1 MDKIEKEMYE
11 MIQILNEWT
20 KAYDEGH
27 PVVSDKEWDELYFE
41 LKKLEDESGIALP
54 GSPTGKISYEVKSE
68 LKKVKHNHKMLSLDK
83 TKDWDEFINYFNKLS
98 PKQHKDVIAML
109 KLDGLTCSLKYVN
122 GELVSAETR
131 GDGEI
136 GEDILHNAKVVK
148 SIPQRINYKEEL
160 ILDGEMICT
169 YQDFE
174 FFSEEY
180 KNPRNFASGSIR
192 LLDSKECKERNLTF
206 VVWNVVKGFDEYDS
220 FFRRLTKVEELGFY
234 IVPCICLDAMSSQ
247 DELISAGKKA
257 GYPIDGLVGRF
268 DDIAFG
274 NSLGET
280 EHHIRAAYAYKFY
293 DEEYET
299 TLEDIEWSAG
309 RTGVFTPVAIFNAVD
324 DGVSTITRASLHN
337 LSVLTDT
344 LGKKPYRGQKI
355 WVAKVNMIIPQIMRA
370 DTDHGPENSSQ
381 YIKMPLRCPFCDELL
396 EIETSNSG
404 VRTVHCTNNNCEG
417 KLSTHIDHFLGKK
430 GLDAKGISRATI
442 DKLIEWG
449 WISSIEDVFKLDA
462 HREEWIK
469 KPGFGIRSV
478 DKILESI
485 KTASNCSL
493 DKFICAIGIPLIGE
507 KYAKIIVKNEKTWDK
522 FRQDVDSKF
531 EFYDWVGFGV
541 EMSDA
546 ILKFN
551 FSLADS
557 LIKNGYITFK
567 EPEAEKQVE
576 QNLSGKK
583 VVITGSLKLYK
594 NRTELKNKIEAH
606 GGQVIGSVSKNT
618 DILISNDV
626 NSTSSKCVTAK
637 KLEIPI
643 LTEED
648 FNKLYF
654 DFIKKK

>member
-1 MDKIEKEMYE
+1 MENKINEINNLIK
-11 MIQILNEWT
+11 ILNDWT
-20 KAYDEGH
+20 KAYDEGQ
-27 PVVSDKEWDELYFE
+27 PVVSDKEWDKFYFK
-41 LKKLEDESGIALP
+41 LKQLEEETGIIFP
-54 GSPTGKISYEVKSE
+54 NSPTHKINYEIKTE
-68 LKKVKHNHKMLSLDK
+68 LEKVKHNHKMLSLDK
-83 TKDWDEFINYFNKLS
+83 TKDWEEFLDYFNKFSL
-98 PKQHKDVIAML
+98 KQYKDIITML
-109 KLDGLTCSLKYVN
+109 KLDGLTCSLRYVN

-131 GDGEI
+131 GNGEV
-136 GEDILHNAKVVK
+136 GEDILHNARVIK
-148 SIPQRINYKEEL
+148 SIPQKINYKEEL

-174 FFSEEY
+174 PFSDEY

-192 LLDSKECKERNLTF
+192 LLDAKECEKRNLTF
-206 VVWNVVKGFDEYDS
+206 VVWNVVEGFNRYNS
-220 FFRRLTKVEELGFY
+220 FYRKLTEVEKLGFK
-234 IVPCICLDAMSSQ
+234 IVPCISLDTMISQ
-247 DELISAGKKA
+247 DELISMGKKL

-274 NSLGET
+274 NNLGET
-280 EHHIRAAYAYKFY
+280 EHHIRAAYAFKFY

-309 RTGVFTPVAIFNAVD
+309 RTGIFTPVAIFNAVD

-337 LSVLTDT
+337 LSILIDT
-344 LGKKPYRGQKI
+344 LGEKPYRGQRI

-370 DTDHGPENSSQ
+370 DTDHGPENSSR

-396 EIETSNSG
+396 EVETSNSG

-442 DKLIEWG
+442 DKLIDWG
-449 WISSIEDVFKLDA
+449 WISSIEDVFKLDTR
-462 HREEWIK
+462 REEWIK
-469 KPGFGIRSV
+469 KSGFGVRSV
-478 DKILESI
+478 DKVLESI

-531 EFYDWVGFGV
+531 EFYNWSGFGV

-546 ILKFN
+546 ILKFD

-557 LIKNGYITFK
+557 LIKNEYITFK
-567 EPEAEKQVE
+567 EPEVEEQVE
-576 QNLSGKK
+576 QSLSGKK
-583 VVITGSLKLYK
+583 IVITGSLKLYK
-594 NRTELKNKIEAH
+594 NRTELKNKIEAY

-618 DILISNDV
+618 DILISNDI
-626 NSTSSKCVTAK
+626 NSTSSKCVAAK

-654 DFIKKK
+654 DFIEKN